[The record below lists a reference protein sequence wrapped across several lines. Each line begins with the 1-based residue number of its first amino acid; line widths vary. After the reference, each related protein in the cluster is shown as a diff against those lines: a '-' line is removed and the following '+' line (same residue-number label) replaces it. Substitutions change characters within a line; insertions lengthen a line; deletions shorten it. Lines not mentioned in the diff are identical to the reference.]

1 MTVALALAV
10 GGLFATG
17 TWLLLQRNLTRIL
30 LGLALLAHG
39 ANLLLLAAGGR
50 AGVAPFVGS
59 TDGAPVADPVPQ
71 ALALTAVVISFG
83 LTAFLLALAYRSWT
97 LTGEDEVEDDPEDRR
112 IAALAERER
121 HRAAARRGDDPHA
134 PRSRPASR
142 PAAVVTEVD
151 ANADADIDTPAG
163 GEEPA

>member
-10 GGLFATG
+10 GGLFAAG

-59 TDGAPVADPVPQ
+59 TEGAPVADPVPQ

-121 HRAAARRGDDPHA
+121 HRTSGRRGGDPHA
-134 PRSRPASR
+134 SRPTGGGR
-142 PAAVVTEVD
+142 PAGDHGPRA
-151 ANADADIDTPAG
+151 TPPPRGDEGAS
-163 GEEPA
+163 

>member
-30 LGLALLAHG
+30 LGLALLTHG

-121 HRAAARRGDDPHA
+121 HRASARRIDDPHA
-134 PRSRPASR
+134 PRSRPPS
-142 PAAVVTEVD
+142 AAVATDPE
-151 ANADADIDTPAG
+151 ADAAG
-163 GEEPA
+163 DADAEAAGEVPT